1 MGRAL
6 SRQAWREP
14 LHRGVSVHVPRSEA
28 EPLLRAALELAERQ
42 GAAPEDV
49 RNILHHLGEACAGTD
64 KLAEAELFLRRA
76 LALSAGDPQA
86 WATQSALAAVLRRR
100 GDLGGARAIYQ
111 LLAAERGSG
120 GLRSATWLS
129 ALADV
134 EIEMGEGAAGVQSW
148 EEARAV
154 AELSMRDPIMHA
166 ETLARMARAMERAG
180 DRARAIEVLQRAVEL
195 VEAVM
200 DGRAISPSARLPAH
214 VLAPIAEELARLRQK
229 S

>member
-1 MGRAL
+1 M
-6 SRQAWREP
+6 SRQSWREP
-14 LHRGVSVHVPRSEA
+14 LHRGVSVHIPRTEA
-28 EPLLRAALELAERQ
+28 EPLLRAALELAESQ
-42 GAAPEDV
+42 GASPEEV
-49 RNILHHLGEACAGTD
+49 RKILHHLGEACGRTD

-76 LALSAGDPQA
+76 WALSEGDPHA

-100 GDLGGARAIYQ
+100 GDLAGARAIYQ

-134 EIEMGEGAAGVQSW
+134 EIEMGERAAGMASW
-148 EEARAV
+148 EEALAT
-154 AELSMRDPIMHA
+154 AELSMRDPINHA
-166 ETLARMARAMERAG
+166 DTLARMARAMERVG

-195 VEAVM
+195 VQAVI

-214 VLAPIAEELARLRQK
+214 VLAPIAEELARLQREN
-229 S
+229 